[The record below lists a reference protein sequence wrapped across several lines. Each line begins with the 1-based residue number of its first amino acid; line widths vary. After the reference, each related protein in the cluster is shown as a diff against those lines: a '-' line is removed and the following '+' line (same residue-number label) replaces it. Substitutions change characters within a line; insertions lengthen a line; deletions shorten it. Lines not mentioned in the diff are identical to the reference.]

1 MLDHLCLGK
10 PAFSLSFWAYY
21 EASGNQ
27 NTVLGPP
34 VANPLGCFPR
44 EIFKV
49 QMSLSLKSKALLI
62 LLGQPSILGEVE
74 P

>member
-27 NTVLGPP
+27 NTVLEPP
-34 VANPLGCFPR
+34 VANPLGCSPK

-49 QMSLSLKSKALLI
+49 QMSLSLKSKALLK
-62 LLGQPSILGEVE
+62 LLGSAFYIG
-74 P
+74 

>member
-34 VANPLGCFPR
+34 VANPLGCSPR

-49 QMSLSLKSKALLI
+49 QMSLSLKSKALLKLI
-62 LLGQPSILGEVE
+62 GSAFYIG
-74 P
+74 

>member
-34 VANPLGCFPR
+34 VANPLGCSPR
-44 EIFKV
+44 EICKV
-49 QMSLSLKSKALLI
+49 QMSLSLKSKALLK
-62 LLGQPSILGEVE
+62 LLGSAFYIG
-74 P
+74 